1 MCNCVQAIFLWAIL
15 IIRVEWA
22 RGWEVIVLSFTQSA
36 FSGPGTR
43 RPVNH
48 AGKHRRMF
56 TSLSINLISWGKIL
70 CLPIA
75 ARTRLSKL
83 QKPWGMM

>member
-1 MCNCVQAIFLWAIL
+1 MCNCIQAIFLWAIL

-22 RGWEVIVLSFTQSA
+22 RRWEVIVLSFTQSA

-43 RPVNH
+43 RPVNQ
-48 AGKHRRMF
+48 AGKHRTMF

-83 QKPWGMM
+83 QKPLGVM